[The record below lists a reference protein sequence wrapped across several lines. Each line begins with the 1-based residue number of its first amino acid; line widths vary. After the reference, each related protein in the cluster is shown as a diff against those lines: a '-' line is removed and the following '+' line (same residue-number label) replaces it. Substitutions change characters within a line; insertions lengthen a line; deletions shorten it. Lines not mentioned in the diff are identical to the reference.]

1 MLSLRQ
7 LRILAVRTVQEFGH
21 DNCSQMAA
29 AISYYVLFS
38 LFPLL
43 IFSVGILGVALQ
55 DSKLQEDL
63 VDVVLDYIPLSED
76 EGQNDVA
83 QAVRDIAGTGS
94 GAVGLLGLIGMAWS
108 GSNLFGVIRRSLN
121 LAYDLDVHRP
131 IVRQKLLDL
140 TMVVAFAPLV
150 IASLAGTAAIRY
162 ARETSDD
169 IPILSEASQTFSLVW
184 DVLPLLIPA
193 ALSFVA
199 FVFLYWVVP
208 ATRVKVRDV
217 LLGAGIAAIL
227 FEFAKVAFAI
237 YVANFS
243 NYNVVFG
250 SLGAVV
256 AFLFWVY
263 LSANIMLLGAEVAA
277 EYPRV
282 MRGDYDLPKDRL
294 AKPKRPPR
302 ERAREFLIGLVWHP
316 HERELES
323 AERREHADAQ

>member
-1 MLSLRQ
+1 
-7 LRILAVRTVQEFGH
+7 
-21 DNCSQMAA
+21 
-29 AISYYVLFS
+29 
-38 LFPLL
+38 
-43 IFSVGILGVALQ
+43 VA
-55 DSKLQEDL
+55 K
-63 VDVVLDYIPLSED
+63 
-76 EGQNDVA
+76 
-83 QAVRDIAGTGS
+83 AVRDIAGTGS
-94 GAVGLLGLIGMAWS
+94 GAVGLLGLVGMAWS
-108 GSNLFGVIRRSLN
+108 GSNLFGVVRRSVN

-140 TMVVAFAPLV
+140 GMVVAFAPLV

-162 ARETSDD
+162 ARETSDE
-169 IPILSEASQTFSLVW
+169 IPVLSDASQTFGIVW

-193 ALSFVA
+193 AVSFVA

-227 FEFAKVAFAI
+227 FEVAKVAFAI

-282 MRGDYDLPKDRL
+282 LRGDYDKPEDYTPK
-294 AKPKRPPR
+294 PQRPLK
-302 ERAREFLIGLVWHP
+302 ERVRDFLIGLVWHP
-316 HERELES
+316 HEREE
-323 AERREHADAQ
+323 AQRQREEADSE

>member
-1 MLSLRQ
+1 MPSLRQ
-7 LRILAVRTVQEFGH
+7 LRILAVRTVKEFGH

-43 IFSVGILGVALQ
+43 IFSVGILGIALQ
-55 DSKLQEDL
+55 DSQLQEDL
-63 VDVVLDYIPLSED
+63 VDVVLEYIPLSED
-76 EGQNDVA
+76 EGENDVSE
-83 QAVRDIAGTGS
+83 AVRDIAGAGS
-94 GAVGLLGLIGMAWS
+94 GAVGLLGLVGMAWS
-108 GSNLFGVIRRSLN
+108 GSNLFGVVRRSVN

-140 TMVVAFAPLV
+140 AMVVAFAPLV
-150 IASLAGTAAIRY
+150 IASLATTAAIRY
-162 ARETSDD
+162 ARETSDE
-169 IPILSEASQTFSLVW
+169 IPVLSDASQTLGFLW
-184 DVLPLLIPA
+184 DVLPLLIPVA
-193 ALSFVA
+193 VSFVA

-217 LLGAGIAAIL
+217 LIGAGVAAVL
-227 FEFAKVAFAI
+227 FEVAKVGFAI

-256 AFLFWVY
+256 AFLFWVF

-282 MRGDYDLPKDRL
+282 LRGDYDPPEGRTP
-294 AKPKRPPR
+294 KPKRPLKDRVR
-302 ERAREFLIGLVWHP
+302 ELLIGLVWHP
-316 HERELES
+316 YERELES
-323 AERREHADAQ
+323 AERREHADAE